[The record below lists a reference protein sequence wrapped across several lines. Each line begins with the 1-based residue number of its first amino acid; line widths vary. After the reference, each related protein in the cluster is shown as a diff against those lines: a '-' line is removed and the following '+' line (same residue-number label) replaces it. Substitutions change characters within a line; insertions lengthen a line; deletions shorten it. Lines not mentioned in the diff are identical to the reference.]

1 MSDSRLAVRLPNPV
15 RFTPLNRKE
24 KKKKKNPQKPRE
36 VGRAALE
43 NKFKLV

>member
-24 KKKKKNPQKPRE
+24 KKKKTPQKPRE